1 MRVRD
6 LLFLVALALPALLA
20 IPVPA
25 LAAGGD
31 CPLVP
36 TLDNFDA
43 ASPPR
48 VVDYEAESF
57 RVVTGNTAADVVKDG
72 KICRQDYDLHS
83 GVTPMTDLEIMRNY
97 TEGLPALGFRITN
110 TDRNP
115 DQTIV
120 ATASKDG
127 AEYWVRVS
135 PSNGN
140 GLHIMV
146 LQVAAFRSTI
156 VPLAANDCAP
166 VPGLRDFEA
175 TSPPDTRTYRDV
187 DFHVVEGNAAHNVTM
202 IGAYCHQD
210 YGLRHGIPN
219 KTDLE
224 IMKNYA
230 EALPAAGFRITN
242 TDRND
247 DQKIDATMTRD
258 GVETWVTVSAGNGN
272 VVSVVVVRVEPF
284 RSTIVP
290 LAANDC
296 GPVPG
301 LRDFEATSPPDTR
314 TYRDV
319 DFRVVEGN
327 QARTV
332 TRIGAYCH
340 QDYGLRHGIPNK
352 TDLEIMKNYAEALPA
367 AGFRITNTDRNDDQK
382 IDATMTRDGVETWVT
397 VSAGNGNVVSVVVV
411 RVEPFRSTI
420 MPLAANDCAPVP
432 GLRDFEA
439 NGASRQRNF
448 ESMDFR
454 VVQGNAAQNVTKQG
468 KTCQQDYALRHGVPN
483 KTDLEIMKN
492 YAEALPAAGFRI
504 TNTDRNDDQKI
515 DATMTKD
522 GVETWVQVS
531 AGNGNGMHVAVLQI
545 EPFHSTLKAPQVA
558 APAPPPP
565 AKTQLK
571 ITAQRGGQPLAGALC
586 AAFPPGNTTA
596 PIGPAQ
602 SGASRE
608 VPPGSYDVSCT
619 ITENAAATF
628 GWLKSQAVA
637 AGAVALV
644 VEMPPVRQAVV
655 DLTLPAPA
663 ATPETIRPDQGDFPY
678 LPSVPGS
685 KLTGGRADPTPVYV
699 QPADAKQPE
708 LVATGS
714 VIKQY
719 QSPPGVG
726 LAQLLGAYHT
736 ALLRAH
742 WTIVNEFHNA
752 GVVMIVHYGDN
763 GRNIW
768 GNLHLAEG
776 TYTIIVAD
784 ATIDP
789 TKLAVD
795 LGSKCHLAL
804 TGVLFD
810 FDKATLKPESDAV
823 LQQVAALMSRDGTL
837 RLEVQGHTDS
847 VGSDAYNQPLS
858 DARARSVVVWLTQ
871 HSVAPNRLTA
881 RGYGKTRPVASNDT
895 DAGRAQNRRVEIA
908 DPACRH

>member
-1 MRVRD
+1 V
-6 LLFLVALALPALLA
+6 
-20 IPVPA
+20 
-25 LAAGGD
+25 
-31 CPLVP
+31 
-36 TLDNFDA
+36 
-43 ASPPR
+43 
-48 VVDYEAESF
+48 
-57 RVVTGNTAADVVKDG
+57 
-72 KICRQDYDLHS
+72 
-83 GVTPMTDLEIMRNY
+83 
-97 TEGLPALGFRITN
+97 
-110 TDRNP
+110 
-115 DQTIV
+115 
-120 ATASKDG
+120 
-127 AEYWVRVS
+127 
-135 PSNGN
+135 
-140 GLHIMV
+140 
-146 LQVAAFRSTI
+146 
-156 VPLAANDCAP
+156 
-166 VPGLRDFEA
+166 
-175 TSPPDTRTYRDV
+175 
-187 DFHVVEGNAAHNVTM
+187 
-202 IGAYCHQD
+202 
-210 YGLRHGIPN
+210 
-219 KTDLE
+219 
-224 IMKNYA
+224 
-230 EALPAAGFRITN
+230 
-242 TDRND
+242 
-247 DQKIDATMTRD
+247 
-258 GVETWVTVSAGNGN
+258 
-272 VVSVVVVRVEPF
+272 
-284 RSTIVP
+284 
-290 LAANDC
+290 
-296 GPVPG
+296 
-301 LRDFEATSPPDTR
+301 
-314 TYRDV
+314 
-319 DFRVVEGN
+319 
-327 QARTV
+327 
-332 TRIGAYCH
+332 
-340 QDYGLRHGIPNK
+340 
-352 TDLEIMKNYAEALPA
+352 
-367 AGFRITNTDRNDDQK
+367 
-382 IDATMTRDGVETWVT
+382 
-397 VSAGNGNVVSVVVV
+397 
-411 RVEPFRSTI
+411 
-420 MPLAANDCAPVP
+420 PLAANDCAPVP

-454 VVQGNAAQNVTKQG
+454 VVQGNAAQDVTKQG
-468 KTCQQDYALRHGVPN
+468 KTCQQDYSLRHGVPN

-504 TNTDRNDDQKI
+504 TNTDRNDDQTI
-515 DATMTKD
+515 YATMTKD
-522 GVETWVQVS
+522 GVETWLRVS
-531 AGNGNGMHVAVLQI
+531 AGNGNSMHVAVLQI
-545 EPFHSTLKAPQVA
+545 EQFHSTLKAPQA
-558 APAPPPP
+558 AAAPPPP
-565 AKTQLK
+565 AKTQLT
-571 ITAQRGGQPLAGALC
+571 ITAQRAGQPLAGALC

-628 GWLKSQAVA
+628 GWLKNQAVA

-644 VEMPPVRQAVV
+644 VEMPPAR
-655 DLTLPAPA
+655 
-663 ATPETIRPDQGDFPY
+663 
-678 LPSVPGS
+678 
-685 KLTGGRADPTPVYV
+685 RADPTPVYV